1 MLNMIKSNY
10 SPRFIQALHL
20 LTKIFSEL
28 EFFISNGMLFQM
40 IAPEYVKLFLN
51 KLSFGLGTKKFLLAT
66 ERKLEIVSS
75 GNSIIKENYKPSTMV
90 PCGIFEIRI
99 STIFVKYWAPYIL
112 NTKSNFTLFIRK

>member
-20 LTKIFSEL
+20 FTKIFSEL

-75 GNSIIKENYKPSTMV
+75 DTFLIWKKVQVGKDQEKAQSEKDSHSKNRGGKKP
-90 PCGIFEIRI
+90 
-99 STIFVKYWAPYIL
+99 
-112 NTKSNFTLFIRK
+112 N

>member
-20 LTKIFSEL
+20 FTKIFSEL

-51 KLSFGLGTKKFLLAT
+51 KLSFGFGTKKFLLAT

-75 GNSIIKENYKPSTMV
+75 DTFLIWNKL
-90 PCGIFEIRI
+90 IR
-99 STIFVKYWAPYIL
+99 YDGAIL
-112 NTKSNFTLFIRK
+112 